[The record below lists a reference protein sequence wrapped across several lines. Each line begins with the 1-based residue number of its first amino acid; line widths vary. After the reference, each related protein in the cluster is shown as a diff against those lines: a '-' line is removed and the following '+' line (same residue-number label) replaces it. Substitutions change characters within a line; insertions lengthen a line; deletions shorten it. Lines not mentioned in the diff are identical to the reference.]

1 LLTLPNLL
9 YPLFLFAALVS
20 IVATVVL
27 VIRIRTPLAGW
38 GGLFSLALALHM
50 LSYFFV
56 LTSTTPG
63 AIQFWYRI
71 LIFAISSQAITW
83 LLFVIVFSSR
93 AHWINWRNII
103 IAWAVPMLAVYL
115 LFGKSELNLL
125 LLSHNKEVVASLA
138 ILPREIGWFGNLFI
152 TYIVGLQFLTIGLLI
167 KMLPTSTE
175 NFRSLILV
183 VGLGNT
189 FTILA
194 PIVDLLAIYPF
205 APLPNFQL
213 VCILISVLAFFVA
226 VLLSAEGLLPIARTR
241 IFEEIQDAV
250 LVLDHHNNLIDMNPS
265 GAKIIGKS
273 EATTL
278 GRPLSMVWPQG
289 TDLLANQPKTAPF
302 DGEHPFIVNGLEMT
316 FDVNVSP
323 ALHPTSR
330 ERIGQV
336 IVLRNVTGRERMEK
350 ALQEHANE
358 LRRNNKLIT
367 ALSMVASR
375 LGAAVDSKL
384 ILDTLGTEMR
394 KLGLDC
400 GVVSIDP
407 SGEIATIKYVSF
419 NPALL
424 KVFEKIAGFTLVGY
438 NISKQYWPGDRLLK
452 TKAPTWYSNPKALL
466 RGLFAKVPEG
476 IVIKA
481 RQLFNIQSIG
491 QMCILPLISEEKVIG
506 AMPVWGVDLQQ
517 EDSPILAVFASQ
529 VAGILQKARQF
540 EEERQLNLTLARSKA
555 FTSALSAIA
564 AAFSQRQDKQ
574 RIFDI
579 LEMELAKLG
588 LGYLIVRLSE
598 DHQFASVENISTP
611 SEILSAI
618 QRFTGVNLKGYVID
632 RKYWGALAE
641 EYFYNGRYLFSDNPI
656 EFTSLVI
663 PKISSGLLK
672 KALEQS
678 MGPIEQK
685 AIYLPLIDS
694 EKAYGILGIWGVDLQ
709 EEDALALSVFASQ
722 VAGMLQNVVSFENET
737 RRANELIR
745 SNSMILALSKVA
757 SHLES
762 SSDTVQIFNT
772 VGKELKKL
780 GLDSIVGILDSN
792 KQNLRIEYISVS
804 REAIGWAKKTTG
816 LTLKELIIPRRLWP
830 TEKVIDENI
839 TYWDPNLMK
848 GALNMFPILPKSLH
862 KPAMK
867 MAGINFED
875 PVCYLPLANENDVI
889 GLLAVWGAGLKRD
902 DVSALSVLASQI
914 TTAIRNANLYETESR
929 RAKELDILLKAS
941 EATSSSLDF
950 DTVMHTLASQLL
962 EISRFENCFISEWD
976 KETHTVV
983 GRLDHSR
990 IFWKEGKRDSY
1001 SMKDYPRTKQVLL
1014 TGIPIILQGNFEAE
1028 EKQWME
1034 ELNRTAVIILA
1045 LYAKDKVIGLVELAN
1060 IKKDQLFDS
1069 INLDNCKKILS
1080 DAASWL
1086 VEPLPANAP
1095 KKLFELEGA
1104 LIQAAGAS
1112 VCSLSEWDRLR
1123 NRVLTIAVF
1132 SNVSWEE
1139 GQGPRFD
1146 PDLEIWRDALYHGNT
1161 SIFKSSSGDIKIDSV
1176 VDQSLPLEAESLI
1189 VFPLQKGSERIGV
1202 IEIYDF
1208 NHRTEVS
1215 PEQITLL
1222 RTIADKASFSI
1233 ENARLLSQTQKRL
1246 EEQIALHDEKE
1257 VLLKEIHHRVKN
1269 NLQIISSLLSLQARQ
1284 VTDDKTL
1291 RALGD
1296 SQSRVRS
1303 MALIHEKLYQSQ
1315 SMARI
1320 DFGEYVKSLA
1330 SDLFRSYRRNFSGI
1344 QLNVQVDEVALNLDH
1359 AVSCGLILNE
1369 LMTNALKYA
1378 FPDGRNG
1385 TIWIE
1390 LRTQPGHLLSL
1401 RVADD
1406 GVGIPLDFDT
1416 PNAKSLG
1423 LQLVNSLVRQLDGTM
1438 ELESANGTSFCISFE
1453 Y

>member
-1 LLTLPNLL
+1 
-9 YPLFLFAALVS
+9 
-20 IVATVVL
+20 
-27 VIRIRTPLAGW
+27 
-38 GGLFSLALALHM
+38 
-50 LSYFFV
+50 
-56 LTSTTPG
+56 
-63 AIQFWYRI
+63 
-71 LIFAISSQAITW
+71 
-83 LLFVIVFSSR
+83 
-93 AHWINWRNII
+93 
-103 IAWAVPMLAVYL
+103 
-115 LFGKSELNLL
+115 
-125 LLSHNKEVVASLA
+125 
-138 ILPREIGWFGNLFI
+138 
-152 TYIVGLQFLTIGLLI
+152 VG
-167 KMLPTSTE
+167 
-175 NFRSLILV
+175 
-183 VGLGNT
+183 
-189 FTILA
+189 
-194 PIVDLLAIYPF
+194 
-205 APLPNFQL
+205 
-213 VCILISVLAFFVA
+213 
-226 VLLSAEGLLPIARTR
+226 
-241 IFEEIQDAV
+241 
-250 LVLDHHNNLIDMNPS
+250 H
-265 GAKIIGKS
+265 
-273 EATTL
+273 
-278 GRPLSMVWPQG
+278 
-289 TDLLANQPKTAPF
+289 
-302 DGEHPFIVNGLEMT
+302 
-316 FDVNVSP
+316 
-323 ALHPTSR
+323 
-330 ERIGQV
+330 
-336 IVLRNVTGRERMEK
+336 
-350 ALQEHANE
+350 
-358 LRRNNKLIT
+358 
-367 ALSMVASR
+367 
-375 LGAAVDSKL
+375 
-384 ILDTLGTEMR
+384 
-394 KLGLDC
+394 
-400 GVVSIDP
+400 
-407 SGEIATIKYVSF
+407 
-419 NPALL
+419 
-424 KVFEKIAGFTLVGY
+424 
-438 NISKQYWPGDRLLK
+438 
-452 TKAPTWYSNPKALL
+452 
-466 RGLFAKVPEG
+466 
-476 IVIKA
+476 
-481 RQLFNIQSIG
+481 
-491 QMCILPLISEEKVIG
+491 
-506 AMPVWGVDLQQ
+506 
-517 EDSPILAVFASQ
+517 
-529 VAGILQKARQF
+529 
-540 EEERQLNLTLARSKA
+540 
-555 FTSALSAIA
+555 
-564 AAFSQRQDKQ
+564 
-574 RIFDI
+574 
-579 LEMELAKLG
+579 
-588 LGYLIVRLSE
+588 
-598 DHQFASVENISTP
+598 
-611 SEILSAI
+611 
-618 QRFTGVNLKGYVID
+618 
-632 RKYWGALAE
+632 
-641 EYFYNGRYLFSDNPI
+641 
-656 EFTSLVI
+656 
-663 PKISSGLLK
+663 
-672 KALEQS
+672 
-678 MGPIEQK
+678 IEQK
-685 AIYLPLIDS
+685 AIYLPLIND

-709 EEDALALSVFASQ
+709 EEDAPALSVFASQ
-722 VAGMLQNVVSFENET
+722 VAAMLQNVVSFENET
-737 RRANELIR
+737 RRANELDR
-745 SNSMILALSKVA
+745 TNTMILALSKVA
-757 SHLES
+757 AHLES
-762 SSDTVQIFNT
+762 SSDSVQIFNT

-780 GLDSIVGILDSN
+780 GLDSIVGILDSS

-804 REAIGWAKKTTG
+804 REAIGWAEKTTG
-816 LTLKELIIPRRLWP
+816 LTLNELVIPRRLWP

-848 GALNMFPILPKSLH
+848 GALNMFPIIPKSLH

-889 GLLAVWGAGLKRD
+889 GLLAVWGSGLKRD

-914 TTAIRNANLYETESR
+914 TTAIRNAYLYETESR

-962 EISRFENCFISEWD
+962 EISGFENCFISEWD

-1045 LYAKDKVIGLVELAN
+1045 LYTKDKVIGLVELAN

-1069 INLDNCKKILS
+1069 IDLDNCKKILS

-1095 KKLFELEGA
+1095 KKLFELEEA
-1104 LIQAAGAS
+1104 LIQATGAS

-1189 VFPLQKGSERIGV
+1189 VFPLQKGNERIGV

-1378 FPDGRNG
+1378 FPEGRSG
-1385 TIWIE
+1385 TIWVE

-1416 PNAKSLG
+1416 LNAKSLG

-1438 ELESANGTSFCISFE
+1438 ELESAKGTSFCISFE